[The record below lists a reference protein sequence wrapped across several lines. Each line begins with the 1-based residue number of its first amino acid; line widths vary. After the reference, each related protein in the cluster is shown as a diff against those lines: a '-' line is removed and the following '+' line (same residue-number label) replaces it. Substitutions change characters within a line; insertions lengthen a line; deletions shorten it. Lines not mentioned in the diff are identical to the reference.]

1 VDIASVIAD
10 LCNRLD
16 NVNQAILALEKMST
30 SWPRQ
35 RGRPRTRFHS
45 RSKTGNTAG
54 MKTSLHSKTMA
65 VSGS

>member
-35 RGRPRTRFHS
+35 RGRLRTRFHS
-45 RSKTGNTAG
+45 RIENG
-54 MKTSLHSKTMA
+54 
-65 VSGS
+65 